1 MALISYSDALI
12 ALRAEAMLQAV
23 ESVDLYAL
31 AGRVVAE
38 DVVAGISVPS
48 FNNSAMDGFAL
59 QASLTAGASETAP
72 LTFAVGDCLAAGD
85 VSASVSVSVIAAGN
99 SLGQAVEIMTG
110 AKVPDGYDAVVPI
123 ERVSCVRDV
132 AGKTLEIRLSHALR
146 AGENVRYAAEDFQA
160 GIPVVSRSTRLHA
173 GHVAALAATGV
184 GTVKVYKTPTVAVIA
199 TGKEIS
205 DCHGQP
211 LADGEIYNS
220 NAPYL
225 INQLNASGLAA
236 TYAGNIGDDEAHF
249 ARLLDELSEARIIIS
264 SGAVSKGRWDFI
276 PEILK
281 QRGARIVF
289 HGVAIKPGKPVLFA
303 VLPDGR
309 YYFGLPGNPISAAV
323 GLRFFVQPLIRA
335 ILGMPEE
342 QFLAIPLAQAFNK
355 KGPMFHFLKAKRVF
369 DENGQARL
377 DVLDGQESFKIS
389 PMLAMNG
396 WALVEEKQSNLA
408 SGSLVRFAEADLFST
423 NE

>member
-1 MALISYSDALI
+1 MALISYSDALT
-12 ALRAEAMLQAV
+12 ALRAEATLQPV
-23 ESVDLYAL
+23 ETVDLYAL

-59 QASLTAGASETAP
+59 QAALTAGASETTP
-72 LTFAVGDCLAAGD
+72 LTFAVVDCLAAGD
-85 VSASVSVSVIAAGN
+85 VSASVSVIAAGN

-123 ERVSCVRDV
+123 ERVSCVRDE
-132 AGKTLEIRLSHALR
+132 AGKTLEIHLSHALR
-146 AGENVRYAAEDFQA
+146 TGENVRYAAEDFQA

-184 GTVKVYKTPTVAVIA
+184 GKVKVYKTPTISVIA

-342 QFLAIPLAQAFNK
+342 KFLAMPLAQAFNK

-369 DENGQARL
+369 GENGQVRL

-396 WALVEEKQSNLA
+396 WALLDENQSNVA
-408 SGSLVRFAEADLFST
+408 SGSSVRFAEADLFST